1 MSWGAHCPWP
11 VPAADPC
18 PHADPMLNNPAGP
31 SGAWQAGGLHL
42 ALCLGHPCTVWLQLP
57 PSLPMTTEPYWHQ
70 GEALSITH
78 FPSLSASGAI
88 GEISS
93 SQPARSRP
101 AAAIYGRIAAAGLRA
116 GSACPCSQGTGSTGA
131 TQPWGFQLFLPP
143 HLRFPAQ
150 TQVFLL
156 EIRPSCSS
164 CCVLLG
170 TGLRRGGYVSC
181 FTSTPQWGMRN

>member
-1 MSWGAHCPWP
+1 
-11 VPAADPC
+11 
-18 PHADPMLNNPAGP
+18 MLGP
-31 SGAWQAGGLHL
+31 SPPCL
-42 ALCLGHPCTVWLQLP
+42 AAAASQ
-57 PSLPMTTEPYWHQ
+57 PSDDDR
-70 GEALSITH
+70 ALLAPGRSSQH
-78 FPSLSASGAI
+78 HSFPSLSASGAI

-101 AAAIYGRIAAAGLRA
+101 AAAIYGGIAAAGLRA
-116 GSACPCSQGTGSTGA
+116 GSACPCSRGTGSTGA
-131 TQPWGFQLFLPP
+131 TQLWGFQLFLPP